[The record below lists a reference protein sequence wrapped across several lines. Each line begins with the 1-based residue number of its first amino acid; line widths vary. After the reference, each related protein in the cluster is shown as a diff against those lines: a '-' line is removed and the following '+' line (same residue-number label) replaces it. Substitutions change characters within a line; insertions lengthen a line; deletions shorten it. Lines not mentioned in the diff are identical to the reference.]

1 MIARIYY
8 YLPKYNELKLTL
20 YDAYGDIK
28 FYLKKEIKKLKV

>member
-1 MIARIYY
+1 MIARIY

-28 FYLKKEIKKLKV
+28 FYLKNVLEKLRN